1 MKPWTYFDLIKK
13 EIFSYRNA
21 VEKENKPVADNV
33 STTECT
39 ECAKEPQNTPSVGEK
54 LEITDLPTQS

>member
-13 EIFSYRNA
+13 EIFGYRA
-21 VEKENKPVADNV
+21 AQEEIKSVADNV

-39 ECAKEPQNTPSVGEK
+39 ECAKEPQNTPPVDEK
-54 LEITDLPTQS
+54 VESTDNTTQS